1 VNSLTGRVVVDGD
14 VVGSWGRVKGAVT
27 VLPWS
32 DLARAR
38 LDPIEDEAR
47 AMARAVDSPFSF
59 RVIEA

>member
-1 VNSLTGRVVVDGD
+1 VVVYGD